1 MILKTEVYKEILEFI
16 FGKSDEESFHPFK
29 KKILRTFETF
39 ILIYVTKFAEI

>member
-1 MILKTEVYKEILEFI
+1 MILSEVYKEILEFI
-16 FGKSDEESFHPFK
+16 FGKSDEGHFIHLK